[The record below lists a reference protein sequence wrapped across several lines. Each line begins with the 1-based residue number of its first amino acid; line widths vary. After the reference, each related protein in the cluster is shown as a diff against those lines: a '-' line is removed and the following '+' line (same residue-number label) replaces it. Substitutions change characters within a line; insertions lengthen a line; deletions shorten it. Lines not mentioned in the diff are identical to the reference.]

1 MCSGRR
7 SANSTCSGTESTRR
21 GHGAGVTIVA
31 RRILVQKFGGT
42 SVSTPERRSQ
52 VADHVRRARADGYHV
67 VIVVSAMGR
76 RGDPYATDTLLDLLR
91 ADGGPVDPRDYTLM
105 FVTGEIIATAMMS
118 HTLKRAGIPSVGL
131 SGVQARVYTDGHP
144 TEGEILDIDVSRLE
158 QHLERGEVPVVT
170 GGQGAS
176 RPGLDYSTLGR
187 GASDTSGVALG
198 VALGAARAEIFTD
211 VEGVAI
217 TDPRTVPQA
226 RLLQRISYASMHEM
240 ARFGAK
246 VVHPRAVMTGWK
258 GHTPVVVR
266 STFSFA
272 PGTHIGEVA
281 DEYPIAGLTLLT
293 PMETVT
299 IEAAAVPPPLRE
311 EWERRRVIM
320 STTDDETGRLLV
332 GISADRRNALDAAL
346 AEAGVAAPHRLG
358 VQAWLSSIGDVQAL
372 TERATRDL
380 DCVRGAGA
388 TLAGRSSARGRST
401 FVIDAD
407 HAPEA
412 VRALYHDIF
421 D

>member
-1 MCSGRR
+1 M
-7 SANSTCSGTESTRR
+7 TKHT
-21 GHGAGVTIVA
+21 TI
-31 RRILVQKFGGT
+31 VQKFGGT
-42 SVSTPERRSQ
+42 SVSTAERRQ
-52 VADHVRRARADGYHV
+52 HVVEHVRRVRDTGARVA
-67 VIVVSAMGR
+67 IVVSAMGR

-198 VALGAARAEIFTD
+198 VALGAARVEIFTD

-258 GHTPVVVR
+258 GCTPVVVR

-281 DEYPIAGLTLLT
+281 DEYPIVGLTLLT
-293 PMETVT
+293 PMETVA
-299 IEAAAVPPPLRE
+299 IEAGAVPTGVRE
-311 EWERRRVIM
+311 AWERRRVIM
-320 STTDDETGRLLV
+320 STTDDESGRLLV
-332 GISADRRNALDAAL
+332 GIAADRGADLDAAL
-346 AEAGVAAPHRLG
+346 AEAGLTAIQRLG
-358 VQAWLSSIGDVQAL
+358 VQAWLSSIGESQAL
-372 TERATRDL
+372 AERTTRDL
-380 DCVRGAGA
+380 DCVRGVGA
-388 TLAGRSSARGRST
+388 TLAGRSSVQGRST
-401 FVIDAD
+401 VVIDAD
-407 HAPEA
+407 LAPET
-412 VRALYHDIF
+412 VRALYSDIF
-421 D
+421 A